1 MAGVLTSPSGHFLSK
16 EGHRD
21 LYFKEYDKVPDVWGC
36 IRAYREL
43 RYKTHLV
50 LEEPASSTMAFCV
63 TCSAIVVVILSCVAF
78 VLETVPQFSRHHP
91 FYKRLW
97 ESSEAV
103 FASIFT
109 VEYLCRLW
117 ATNLSCRQFIIDKM
131 NLIDFFSVIPFWL
144 QHALSGYFSLNLQF
158 LRVVRL
164 VRIFKIFQLGQSSF
178 NVRLLTKAVLDAT
191 DTLALLTVFLTIA
204 VFVFASFIWYAERG
218 IWTDARECFVQDGD
232 CSEFQS
238 IPLCFY
244 WAATTMTTVG
254 YGDMSPLT
262 TSGRAVASAAMI
274 LGILVIAMPVSVLGG
289 QFQETYTKEHEA
301 DRLAKFHA
309 KTHQLSASH
318 TCPDHDPI
326 LTKAELVLHD
336 LVQLRDSMKHVLPN
350 VMCLVRERQSAF
362 KVKIQ
367 DSDMCDRVAMHD
379 SHKTFLVAD
388 VCGSLVGS
396 TMEELT
402 SLTMFVQ
409 EISEEYVDAVLQE
422 GGEEDSDD

>member
-1 MAGVLTSPSGHFLSK
+1 
-16 EGHRD
+16 
-21 LYFKEYDKVPDVWGC
+21 
-36 IRAYREL
+36 
-43 RYKTHLV
+43 
-50 LEEPASSTMAFCV
+50 
-63 TCSAIVVVILSCVAF
+63 
-78 VLETVPQFSRHHP
+78 
-91 FYKRLW
+91 
-97 ESSEAV
+97 
-103 FASIFT
+103 
-109 VEYLCRLW
+109 
-117 ATNLSCRQFIIDKM
+117 
-131 NLIDFFSVIPFWL
+131 L

>member
-1 MAGVLTSPSGHFLSK
+1 
-16 EGHRD
+16 
-21 LYFKEYDKVPDVWGC
+21 
-36 IRAYREL
+36 
-43 RYKTHLV
+43 
-50 LEEPASSTMAFCV
+50 
-63 TCSAIVVVILSCVAF
+63 
-78 VLETVPQFSRHHP
+78 
-91 FYKRLW
+91 
-97 ESSEAV
+97 
-103 FASIFT
+103 
-109 VEYLCRLW
+109 
-117 ATNLSCRQFIIDKM
+117 
-131 NLIDFFSVIPFWL
+131 
-144 QHALSGYFSLNLQF
+144 
-158 LRVVRL
+158 
-164 VRIFKIFQLGQSSF
+164 
-178 NVRLLTKAVLDAT
+178 
-191 DTLALLTVFLTIA
+191 
-204 VFVFASFIWYAERG
+204 
-218 IWTDARECFVQDGD
+218 
-232 CSEFQS
+232 
-238 IPLCFY
+238 
-244 WAATTMTTVG
+244 
-254 YGDMSPLT
+254 
-262 TSGRAVASAAMI
+262 
-274 LGILVIAMPVSVLGG
+274 MPVSVLGG

-396 TMEELT
+396 TVEELT

-409 EISEEYVDAVLQE
+409 EISVEYVDAVLQE